1 MREFYVLTV
10 RILPFGSFR
19 SLSLY
24 STNKEKNESVLSI
37 VELGYDVIKGTEYC
51 VSL

>member
-1 MREFYVLTV
+1 M
-10 RILPFGSFR
+10 LPFRMFR

-24 STNKEKNESVLSI
+24 STNKEKTESVLNA
-37 VELGYDVIKGTEYC
+37 VELGYDVVKGTEYC

>member
-1 MREFYVLTV
+1 MREFYVPTI
-10 RILPFGSFR
+10 RILPFRLYRSF
-19 SLSLY
+19 SLY
-24 STNKEKNESVLSI
+24 STNKEKTESVLSA